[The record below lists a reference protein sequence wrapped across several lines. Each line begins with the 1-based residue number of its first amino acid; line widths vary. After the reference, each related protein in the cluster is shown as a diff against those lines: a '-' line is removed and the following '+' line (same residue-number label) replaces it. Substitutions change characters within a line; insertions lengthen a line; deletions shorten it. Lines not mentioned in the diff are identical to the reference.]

1 MHAYSKVQ
9 QMRSTVLLR
18 LQGRAQ
24 VALNDIYTAVPLA
37 PENNSTVFTTDAAR
51 DRFLSGGGGPLAF
64 GVGSG
69 VGTVRGVSAYVLSVW
84 ALNEVAYDVPLLATS
99 CVMNPRSRATA
110 VLNSANPLLPPRVDL
125 NVLEDPREVTDAL
138 KCANMLF
145 QINQNA
151 DAELGLLPMEPPT
164 EELVRGNVSNA
175 VHFVGGCR
183 VGEVVDGKFRVRGV
197 EGLRVVDASVIP
209 EIPRSAGPMSSVYMI
224 AELASS
230 LIIADT
236 V

>member
-1 MHAYSKVQ
+1 
-9 QMRSTVLLR
+9 MRF
-18 LQGRAQ
+18 QGRAQ
-24 VALNDIYTAVPLA
+24 VVLSEIYTAVPLA
-37 PENNSTVFTTDAAR
+37 SENNSTVFTTDAAR
-51 DRFLSGGGGPLAF
+51 ERFLSGGGGPLAVS
-64 GVGSG
+64 VGSG
-69 VGTVRGVSAYVLSVW
+69 VGTVRGVNAYLLSIW
-84 ALNEVAYDVPLLATS
+84 ALHEAVYNVPVLGTS
-99 CVMNPRSRATA
+99 CVMNPRSRATV
-110 VLNSANPLLPPRVDL
+110 VLNSTNPLLPPRVDL
-125 NVLEDPREVTDAL
+125 NILEDPCEVADAL

-145 QINQNA
+145 QINRNA

-164 EELVRGNVSNA
+164 EEFVRGNVSNA
-175 VHFVGGCR
+175 LHFVGGCR